1 MPDLRPTDLNA
12 AGARSAELAQSA
24 DDLLGYGGQHRMVLR
39 HLYAGDDDA
48 FPRFAEAAEGCR
60 LRDAD
65 GVTYVDWVSGGGPV
79 LLGYRH
85 PEVEQ
90 AIRDQLAAG
99 PTLSL
104 MHPVELE
111 VAAALKEMVPCAE
124 MVTFGKNGSDV
135 VTAAVRIARAVT
147 SRDVVLQH
155 GVHGFHDWYV
165 SRFPEVEGLPEA
177 LRELVHPFPYNDL
190 AALGELLDR
199 YRGRVAAIVMEPTN
213 VELPE
218 PGYLEGVRELATAH
232 GALLVFDE
240 MITGFRLA
248 NGGAQERFGVLPD
261 LACFGKALANG
272 MPLSALVGTRSHMQ
286 RLTSVA
292 YGMTF
297 RGETLSL
304 AAARAVLAVLRRE
317 PVAER
322 LAATGAAVRESFVA
336 ACEQHRIEARLR
348 GPEARMTFDFA
359 PAGGMLGQRIQT
371 AFLKECAR
379 AGTLTNGNI
388 LPSLAHDEAALAET
402 ADAFDAALATIA
414 GLVRAG
420 NEAVSAAVRTGFEAG
435 DNGRLNGAA
444 PPAACL
450 DVVATDGEQLLLH
463 GWIVPGDGAPD
474 SIDVIARTGNT
485 HTAAPLPRPDVA
497 RTFPGVDGAELCGF
511 AAALPASGFAVN
523 GEYDCVLRARRAGET
538 LFLAHIVS
546 RRDGG
551 AFDAVSPRWDA
562 AEGTLYVR

>member
-1 MPDLRPTDLNA
+1 ML
-12 AGARSAELAQSA
+12 
-24 DDLLGYGGQHRMVLR
+24 LR

-48 FPRFAEAAEGCR
+48 FPRFAEHAEGCR

-65 GVTYVDWVSGGGPV
+65 GTSYVDWISGGGPV

-85 PEVEQ
+85 PDVERAIVEQ
-90 AIRDQLAAG
+90 VEAG

-111 VAAALKEMVPCAE
+111 VAAMLKEMIPCAE

-135 VTAAVRIARAVT
+135 VTAAVRVARAVT
-147 SRDVVLQH
+147 GRDLILQH

-165 SRFPEVEGLPEA
+165 SMFPEVEGQPDA
-177 LRELVHPFPYNDL
+177 LRDLVHPFPYNDL
-190 AALGELLDR
+190 DALDGLFDR
-199 YRGRVAAIVMEPTN
+199 FRGRVAAVVMEPTN

-218 PGYLEGVRELATAH
+218 PGYLEGVKNLAAAH

-248 NGGAQERFGVLPD
+248 NGGAQERFGVMPD

-272 MPLSALVGTRSHMQ
+272 MPLSALVGKRSYMQ

-304 AAARAVLAVLRRE
+304 AAARAVLALLRRE

-322 LAATGAAVRESFVA
+322 LAATGARVRESFDA
-336 ACEQHRIEARLR
+336 ARERHGVKATLR

-359 PAGGMLGQRIQT
+359 PEGGMLGQRIQI
-371 AFLKECAR
+371 AFLKQCAR
-379 AGTLTNGNI
+379 AGVLTNGNI
-388 LPSLAHDEAALAET
+388 LPSLAHDEDALAQT
-402 ADAFDAALATIA
+402 ADAFDAALGAVA

-420 NEAVSAAVRTGFEAG
+420 TAALTDAVRVGFEAG
-435 DNGRLNGAA
+435 DNGGAQGLPRSA
-444 PPAACL
+444 GCL
-450 DVVATDGEQLLLH
+450 DVVATQGEQLLLH
-463 GWIVPGDGAPD
+463 GWVVPGDGAPD
-474 SIDVIARTGNT
+474 AIEVIARTGNT
-485 HTAAPLPRPDVA
+485 HTAAPLVRPDVA
-497 RTFPGVDGAELCGF
+497 EAFPGVAGAERSGF
-511 AAALPASGFAVN
+511 AAALPASGFAHN
-523 GEYDCVLRARRAGET
+523 GEFDCVLRALRSGET
-538 LFLAHIVS
+538 VFLTHIVT
-546 RRDGG
+546 RRDG
-551 AFDAVSPRWDA
+551 DAIDPVSPRWDA
-562 AEGTLYVR
+562 AEGTLYVT

>member
-1 MPDLRPTDLNA
+1 ML
-12 AGARSAELAQSA
+12 
-24 DDLLGYGGQHRMVLR
+24 LR

-48 FPRFAEAAEGCR
+48 FPRFAEHAEGCR

-65 GVTYVDWVSGGGPV
+65 GTSYVDWISGGGPV

-85 PEVEQ
+85 PDVERAIVEQ
-90 AIRDQLAAG
+90 VEAG

-111 VAAALKEMVPCAE
+111 VAAMLKEMIPCAE

-135 VTAAVRIARAVT
+135 VTAAVRVARAVT
-147 SRDVVLQH
+147 GRDLILQH

-165 SRFPEVEGLPEA
+165 SMFPEVEGQPDA
-177 LRELVHPFPYNDL
+177 LRDLVHPFPYNDL
-190 AALGELLDR
+190 DALDGLFDR
-199 YRGRVAAIVMEPTN
+199 FRGRVAAVVMEPTN

-218 PGYLEGVRELATAH
+218 PGYLEGVRDLAAAH

-248 NGGAQERFGVLPD
+248 NGGAQERFGVMPD

-272 MPLSALVGTRSHMQ
+272 MPLSALVGKRSYMQ

-304 AAARAVLAVLRRE
+304 AAARAVLALLRRE

-322 LAATGAAVRESFVA
+322 LAVTGARVRESFGA
-336 ACEQHRIEARLR
+336 ARERHGVQATLR

-359 PAGGMLGQRIQT
+359 PDGGMLGQRIQI
-371 AFLKECAR
+371 AFLKQCAR
-379 AGTLTNGNI
+379 AGVLTNGNI
-388 LPSLAHDEAALAET
+388 LPSLAHDEDALAQT
-402 ADAFDAALATIA
+402 GDAFDAALGAVA

-420 NEAVSAAVRTGFEAG
+420 TTALTDAVRVGFEAG
-435 DNGRLNGAA
+435 DNGGAQGRRRSA
-444 PPAACL
+444 GCL
-450 DVVATDGEQLLLH
+450 DVVATQGEQLLLH
-463 GWIVPGDGAPD
+463 GWVVPGDGAPD
-474 SIDVIARTGNT
+474 TIEVIARTGNT
-485 HTAAPLPRPDVA
+485 HAAAPLARPDVA
-497 RTFPGVDGAELCGF
+497 EAFPGVAGAERSGF
-511 AAALPASGFAVN
+511 AAALPASGFAHN
-523 GEYDCVLRARRAGET
+523 GEFDCVLRALRSGET
-538 LFLAHIVS
+538 VFLTHIVT
-546 RRDGG
+546 RRDG
-551 AFDAVSPRWDA
+551 DAVDPVSPRWDA
-562 AEGTLYVR
+562 AEGTLYVT